1 MIIDLLY
8 WAIGDGMERL
18 EGMEGVFLDRRNIYT
33 VSRNPGVRVYGERLV
48 NIRGTEYREWVPNR
62 SKLAAYIAC
71 GGKVFPFKKDS
82 KVLYLGAASGTTS
95 SHVSD
100 IVNEGVVY
108 CIEFAPRSFR
118 DLVNTANGRDNMMP
132 ILGDATRPEEY
143 SFAVSD
149 VDIVYEDV
157 AQKRQADILVDN
169 MERFNARYGM
179 VSIKARSEDVTA
191 DPKDVFKASAERLK
205 LRGCRILEM
214 VDLSPY
220 EKDHVMIVVEKQRCV
235 YSVGMKDGRF
245 LMVFNPKRNGWEMP
259 GGKIES
265 GEDVEEA
272 ATREFAEESGYA
284 VRVVGRMS
292 IGYCDVCACTI
303 GDKVGDGEMRS
314 ELFDTLPSDLAF
326 DTDEYTMVIDWARS
340 LL

>member
-1 MIIDLLY
+1 
-8 WAIGDGMERL
+8 MEHL
-18 EGMEGVFLDRRNIYT
+18 EAMDGVFLDRRNIYT

-48 NIRGTEYREWVPNR
+48 NIHGTEYREWIPNR

-71 GGKVFPFKKDS
+71 GGRTFPFRKDS

-100 IVNEGVVY
+100 IVSDGIVY

-118 DLVNTANGRDNMMP
+118 DLVNTAKGRDNMMP
-132 ILGDATRPEEY
+132 ILGDATKPEEY

-191 DPKDVFKASAERLK
+191 DPKDVFEASAERLRR
-205 LRGCRILEM
+205 RGCKVLEM

-235 YSVGMKDGRF
+235 YSIAIRDGEF
-245 LMVFNPKRNGWEMP
+245 LMVYNPKRNGWEMP
-259 GGKIES
+259 GGRIER
-265 GEDVEEA
+265 GETVEEA
-272 ATREFAEESGYA
+272 ASREFLEESGYD
-284 VRVVGRMS
+284 VDIIGRMS
-292 IGYCDVCACTI
+292 IGYCDVCACTLGEKI
-303 GDKVGDGEMRS
+303 GDGEMKSGFFR
-314 ELFDTLPSDLAF
+314 TLPSDLAF
-326 DTDEYTMVIDWARS
+326 DTDEYIMVIDWARS
-340 LL
+340 LLG